1 MTRNPGTVGADP
13 DPFPTRPVS
22 AVSGTADE
30 SFERQL
36 ESVSRFVSQTNP
48 KTEPTVDSTPLETA
62 DTHDQR
68 NPPHLSAGSVPASPR
83 LVHVLCDS
91 GRALYAHGVVK
102 SRLLVR
108 RSSRCRRAMGA
119 PLDFAAPSLY
129 AESTCGQWLGSMTE
143 SLYLR
148 DA

>member
-1 MTRNPGTVGADP
+1 MTRNPGAVGADP

-68 NPPHLSAGSVPASPR
+68 TPPSSLCRLCVRFSLGVERSVWVGMNILRFSASKAKVVACAGFTLGSPAGPR
-83 LVHVLCDS
+83 
-91 GRALYAHGVVK
+91 AN
-102 SRLLVR
+102 LLM
-108 RSSRCRRAMGA
+108 SCSI
-119 PLDFAAPSLY
+119 
-129 AESTCGQWLGSMTE
+129 STC
-143 SLYLR
+143 
-148 DA
+148 

>member
-1 MTRNPGTVGADP
+1 MTRNPGPVSAAP
-13 DPFPTRPVS
+13 DPFPTRPVG

-68 NPPHLSAGSVPASPR
+68 TPPSSLCRLGDAPEAPDGECGWALNVGLASA
-83 LVHVLCDS
+83 VLI
-91 GRALYAHGVVK
+91 G
-102 SRLLVR
+102 
-108 RSSRCRRAMGA
+108 
-119 PLDFAAPSLY
+119 
-129 AESTCGQWLGSMTE
+129 
-143 SLYLR
+143 
-148 DA
+148 

>member
-1 MTRNPGTVGADP
+1 VTRNPGPVGADP

-22 AVSGTADE
+22 AVTGEADE

-68 NPPHLSAGSVPASPR
+68 TPPSSLCRLGEWFPADVERSV
-83 LVHVLCDS
+83 
-91 GRALYAHGVVK
+91 
-102 SRLLVR
+102 LLVGER
-108 RSSRCRRAMGA
+108 
-119 PLDFAAPSLY
+119 Y
-129 AESTCGQWLGSMTE
+129 AWF
-143 SLYLR
+143 
-148 DA
+148 